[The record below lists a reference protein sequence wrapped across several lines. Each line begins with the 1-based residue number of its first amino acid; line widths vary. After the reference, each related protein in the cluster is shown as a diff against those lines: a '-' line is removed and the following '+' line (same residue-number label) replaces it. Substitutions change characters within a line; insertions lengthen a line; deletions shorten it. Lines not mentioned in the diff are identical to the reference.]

1 MSAPFT
7 HRKLTEVKD
16 SAPEF
21 GMGET
26 QEARFA
32 KGDLE
37 AEETG
42 VSHQRLKPN
51 RRSPFGHRHEDAE
64 EVYVVL
70 SGSGRMKLDDEIIEV
85 EALDAIRVAPAVT
98 RAFEAGPEGIE
109 VLAVGARHDGDGE
122 IFPGWW
128 SD

>member
-1 MSAPFT
+1 MPTPFT
-7 HRKLTEVKD
+7 RTRLTDVKD

-21 GMGET
+21 GIGDV

-32 KGDLE
+32 KYDLD
-37 AEETG
+37 AEQTG
-42 VSHQRLKPN
+42 VSHYRLKSDE
-51 RRSPFGHRHEDAE
+51 RSPFGHRHDEAE

-70 SGSGRMKLDDEIIEV
+70 SGSGRIKLDDEIVAV
-85 EALDAIRVAPAVT
+85 EALDAIRVAPEVI
-98 RAFEAGPEGIE
+98 RAFEAGPDGIE

-122 IFPGWW
+122 IIQGWW

>member
-1 MSAPFT
+1 MPASFT
-7 HRKLTEVKD
+7 HKRLTEVKD

-21 GMGET
+21 GYGGI

-32 KGDLE
+32 RKDLK
-37 AEETG
+37 AEQTG
-42 VSHQRLKPN
+42 ISHLRLKPEQ
-51 RRSPFGHRHEDAE
+51 RSPFGHRHDEAE

-70 SGSGRMKLDDEIIEV
+70 SGSGRIKLDDEIVEI
-85 EALDAIRVAPAVT
+85 EALDAIRVAPKVT
-98 RAFEAGPEGIE
+98 RAFEAGPDGIE

-122 IFPGWW
+122 IIPNWW